1 MTAADRSTWDV
12 WPRLRTRCHNDALV
26 IDLDG
31 WPLLRVDV
39 AGEAVGVNDLRRGG
53 MFAHLVDLGPL
64 GDASLAQVARTIGG
78 EGAVVVHTGSIVDPA
93 AWVAVAITPA
103 DAVHAEVRVATP
115 ASGVRWRRVVRYRQ
129 LPAARPRHDS
139 DGGTR

>member
-1 MTAADRSTWDV
+1 MTAADRSAWDV
-12 WPRLRTRCHNDALV
+12 WPRLRNRCQNDALV
-26 IDLDG
+26 VDLDG
-31 WPLLRVDV
+31 WPLLRVDL
-39 AGEAVGVNDLRRGG
+39 AGEAVGVNVLRRRG
-53 MFAHLVDLGPL
+53 MFARQVDLGPL
-64 GDASLAQVARTIGG
+64 GDAPLAQVVRTIDG
-78 EGAVVVHTGSIVDPA
+78 EGAVVHTGSIVDPA
-93 AWVAVAITPA
+93 ACVAVAATPA